1 MRHFN
6 QPMTKKLWGKEIIL
20 VCPKC
25 GWTYNV
31 WKELKNQKGIS
42 VRPLRNHINGLLYH
56 GSPFKKHYDKY
67 NKKYFT
73 TGCPKGATKKD
84 IIVIGYSKWD
94 RLSDDISDEIFK
106 FEMLI
111 ALFKWQLF
119 G

>member
-1 MRHFN
+1 
-6 QPMTKKLWGKEIIL
+6 MTKKLWGKEIIL

-25 GWTYNV
+25 GWTHNV
-31 WKELKNQKGIS
+31 WKELENQKGIS

-67 NKKYFT
+67 CKKYFY

-84 IIVIGYSKWD
+84 IIVIGYSRWD
-94 RLSDDISDEIFK
+94 RLQDNIDEK
-106 FEMLI
+106 QFEFRLFL
-111 ALFKWQLF
+111 ALLKWQLF